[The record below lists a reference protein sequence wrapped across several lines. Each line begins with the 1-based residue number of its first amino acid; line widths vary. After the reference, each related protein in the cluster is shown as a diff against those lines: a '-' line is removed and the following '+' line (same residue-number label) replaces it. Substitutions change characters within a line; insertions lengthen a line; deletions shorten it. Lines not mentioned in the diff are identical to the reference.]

1 MKMRFIYLLVLFFS
15 VYCFSQD
22 VEENNAFYKEAVEKL
37 KIDNSKSI
45 KIYEYLINNSANTIQ
60 KLNYQLDLVKIKVY
74 VSKDTE
80 ALDIFFAIEPEVLA
94 SNNQELKD
102 RYYLI
107 GSDLFYYL
115 GFKEESKK
123 LLNKVKTKDSSWI
136 NDTRNKFINLKY
148 DLSFS
153 PIISKKINNLNEAN
167 ATIDSLQI
175 ANEVERFIL
184 LKRIQNYF
192 LSTNSLKE
200 YAIYTSQLN
209 ELAERL
215 NVEKK
220 TTQNYLVNKLIDQQ
234 KSQKEIKEKHL
245 KRASVVLSIV
255 FILII
260 ITLIFYK
267 KKKRIEENIVKTN
280 LISDKVE
287 SEILMKLENFE
298 KNKGFLNPT
307 ITISILAK
315 DLDTNIKYL
324 SSILNNVKQKSFNN
338 YINELRIDYIV
349 KILKEDK
356 KFRLY
361 KISHLAKES
370 GFISQSSFTTFF
382 KLVTGVT
389 PSVFVKNLNEDE

>member
-1 MKMRFIYLLVLFFS
+1 M
-15 VYCFSQD
+15 
-22 VEENNAFYKEAVEKL
+22 
-37 KIDNSKSI
+37 
-45 KIYEYLINNSANTIQ
+45 
-60 KLNYQLDLVKIKVY
+60 
-74 VSKDTE
+74 
-80 ALDIFFAIEPEVLA
+80 
-94 SNNQELKD
+94 
-102 RYYLI
+102 
-107 GSDLFYYL
+107 
-115 GFKEESKK
+115 
-123 LLNKVKTKDSSWI
+123 
-136 NDTRNKFINLKY
+136 
-148 DLSFS
+148 
-153 PIISKKINNLNEAN
+153 NEAN

-356 KFRLY
+356 NFGY
-361 KISHLAKES
+361 I
-370 GFISQSSFTTFF
+370 
-382 KLVTGVT
+382 KLVI
-389 PSVFVKNLNEDE
+389 

>member
-1 MKMRFIYLLVLFFS
+1 MRFIYLLVLFFS

-234 KSQKEIKEKHL
+234 KSQKEIKVY
-245 KRASVVLSIV
+245 VV
-255 FILII
+255 
-260 ITLIFYK
+260 K
-267 KKKRIEENIVKTN
+267 
-280 LISDKVE
+280 
-287 SEILMKLENFE
+287 
-298 KNKGFLNPT
+298 
-307 ITISILAK
+307 
-315 DLDTNIKYL
+315 
-324 SSILNNVKQKSFNN
+324 
-338 YINELRIDYIV
+338 INE
-349 KILKEDK
+349 
-356 KFRLY
+356 
-361 KISHLAKES
+361 
-370 GFISQSSFTTFF
+370 
-382 KLVTGVT
+382 T
-389 PSVFVKNLNEDE
+389 PLSKN